1 MKSIRNMMKINMTSR
16 ICISSLISLTVQLC
30 FSFHG
35 KKIVGVSCTTDYAHL
50 CLLSAATDPSKNNQF
65 FYFCNC
71 YGHHGIGRVFSQCLM
86 HYWECPLTE
95 WTHEPNPFVTRA
107 HAAPKPLAL
116 FNHYYLPPCICAISF
131 KQRKIFCHYFI
142 LFLVPLP

>member
-1 MKSIRNMMKINMTSR
+1 MKLVLKSPKGS
-16 ICISSLISLTVQLC
+16 VQLRPITNYIYNRFYEAIPDYKKQIQIKRVAEFWSTDL
-30 FSFHG
+30 FSNLMLLIWKRFQ
-35 KKIVGVSCTTDYAHL
+35 IVGVSRTTDYAQL
-50 CLLSAATDPSKNNQF
+50 CLLSAATDSSKNNQF
-65 FYFCNC
+65 FYYCNC

-116 FNHYYLPPCICAISF
+116 FNH
-131 KQRKIFCHYFI
+131 
-142 LFLVPLP
+142 